1 MCIQLCTCN
10 LFSLVPRDPLVAQLT
25 LHHTHMNLEYDGWN
39 KYICSHANISVMVGR
54 VGRFSWRELMA
65 TLVESLCMFTV
76 AQFVMDLGWYYC
88 SDIKTREKICREAY
102 QPLVLATET
111 EAIDADNADVQ
122 NSGNDDKKQK
132 LQ

>member
-1 MCIQLCTCN
+1 MEQIHIK
-10 LFSLVPRDPLVAQLT
+10 F
-25 LHHTHMNLEYDGWN
+25 
-39 KYICSHANISVMVGR
+39 CSHANISVMVGR

-76 AQFVMDLGWYYC
+76 AQFVMDLGWNYC

-102 QPLVLATET
+102 QPLVLATNTET